1 MSQEN
6 VEVVRRMYEAFHR
19 GDFDGALAYFDPE
32 VEVDASVRVDEG
44 IGHGRDAVASM
55 VGRWVGAWDDWREEI
70 EEMRGLT
77 SYVVVVSKQ
86 RGRAK
91 GSGIEVE
98 TRYAVLY
105 EIRGDKIS
113 RMVLCSGPAE
123 ALKAAGLS
131 E

>member
-6 VEVVRRMYEAFHR
+6 VETVRRMYEAFHA
-19 GDFDGALAYFDPE
+19 GDADGALAYFDPE

-44 IGHGRDAVASM
+44 IGHGRGAVNAM
-55 VGRWVGAWDDWREEI
+55 VARWLAAWDEWREEI
-70 EEMRGLT
+70 EEIRDLGSQVL
-77 SYVVVVSKQ
+77 VVSKQ
-86 RGRAK
+86 HGRAK

-105 EIRGDKIS
+105 EIPADKIT
-113 RMVLCSGPAE
+113 RMALYSEPAE
-123 ALKAAGLS
+123 ALEAVGLS